1 MVMLGYL
8 IDNSKL
14 LIACMVLY
22 MIFFGLIFS
31 PVSFSY
37 PPEIIPAPKNTLA
50 TTFTWIALA
59 ITTLIPPVVIEKMN
73 GNAYPLFLFFGVYTA
88 LSFFY
93 MLAGLVESK
102 GRKYKEII

>member
-1 MVMLGYL
+1 
-8 IDNSKL
+8 
-14 LIACMVLY
+14 MVLY

-37 PPEIIPAPKNTLA
+37 PAEIIPAAQNTLA

-59 ITTLIPPVVIEKMN
+59 VTTLIPPVVMEKMN
-73 GNAYPLFLFFGVYTA
+73 GNAYPLFLFFGVYTT

-102 GRKYKEII
+102 GKKYKEIIEKF